1 MTDLKFY
8 FDGTN
13 GTPFSGEVS
22 IDVMISKQEK
32 PKDIGQLKFKYSDA
46 YFLRSACSYNH
57 ELAIMSLGLT
67 MSAFTYKKDGDKH
80 TRAALH
86 AIGCD
91 DRTIESFR
99 FGDQQS
105 CEDTCGY
112 IIAAKKLPDDTFLIP
127 VVIRS
132 HAYGGEWVSNAHAV
146 EDAYPDHAAGFKK
159 AADIA
164 YDAVTDYLSRRG
176 FDLGRVKL
184 WVCGYSRGGAVTNL
198 LGARLTFESGIGKDN
213 IFAYSFATPVTV
225 FDRADLFTDNIFNII
240 SEMDVVPRMPLRY
253 WTLTRYGTDMI
264 VPCKARRGAEEY
276 DRLLEAMRS
285 RFAEIML
292 KLGVEAEYTPI
303 DDQEQA
309 LDLFFDY
316 VDDLLDC
323 PEKYRDGGYQQLFME
338 YLQSKISGGIFELRK
353 FLRFLLSGNEEMAD
367 GFCSLIEQWHEL
379 KPIEKVQRIGSLP
392 AKRKP
397 GDKSPATEIIFMCLG
412 ILLRYAAK
420 LTATKVTG
428 GTQDYFYDQLVALLV
443 DAYHNAESSAL
454 MQQHWPEVYL
464 AWLKAA
470 PESELFRTDSY
481 SRISVK

>member
-1 MTDLKFY
+1 M
-8 FDGTN
+8 
-13 GTPFSGEVS
+13 
-22 IDVMISKQEK
+22 
-32 PKDIGQLKFKYSDA
+32 
-46 YFLRSACSYNH
+46 
-57 ELAIMSLGLT
+57 
-67 MSAFTYKKDGDKH
+67 
-80 TRAALH
+80 
-86 AIGCD
+86 
-91 DRTIESFR
+91 
-99 FGDQQS
+99 
-105 CEDTCGY
+105 
-112 IIAAKKLPDDTFLIP
+112 
-127 VVIRS
+127 
-132 HAYGGEWVSNAHAV
+132 
-146 EDAYPDHAAGFKK
+146 
-159 AADIA
+159 
-164 YDAVTDYLSRRG
+164 
-176 FDLGRVKL
+176 
-184 WVCGYSRGGAVTNL
+184 
-198 LGARLTFESGIGKDN
+198 
-213 IFAYSFATPVTV
+213 
-225 FDRADLFTDNIFNII
+225 
-240 SEMDVVPRMPLRY
+240 VPRMPLRY
-253 WTLTRYGTDMI
+253 WGLRRYGTDLWL
-264 VPCKARRGAEEY
+264 PCRARRGADEY

-292 KLGVEAEYTPI
+292 ALGVEAEYTPI